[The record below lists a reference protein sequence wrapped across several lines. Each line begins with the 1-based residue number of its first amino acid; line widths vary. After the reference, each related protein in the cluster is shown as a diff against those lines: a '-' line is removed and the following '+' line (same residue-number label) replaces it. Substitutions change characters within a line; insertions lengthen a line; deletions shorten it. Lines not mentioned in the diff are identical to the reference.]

1 MSAFVSIFGV
11 YVVDIEDYLENSKK
25 VIEPLIEKAL
35 PRIITDDYVDYLSGR
50 PSYAYDTVALNKGI
64 SQPVW
69 DFLSRGGKRWRPAL
83 FLLILK
89 AFGGD
94 IEKAKGFAALPE
106 LVHNGTIIIDDIED
120 GADTRR
126 GEPSLHLKF
135 GVDTAINSGNAIY
148 FIPLAMIEEGRDHYS
163 DDVLLDLY
171 SVYSKEMINV
181 HMGQALDI
189 AWHRGE
195 RDPTDIEEPQ
205 YLQMCAYK
213 TGTLA
218 RMSAKLA
225 AVLSGASET
234 QIGALGRFA
243 ESIGI
248 AFQIQDDILD
258 IVTKGEER
266 DKFGKPYGN
275 DITEGKITLIVIK
288 TLKKA
293 SKEDRTKLVRILQSH
308 TKNKRSID
316 AAIRVLEKYG
326 AIEDCK
332 EMARSLV
339 ESSWKNAEKVIPD
352 GESKDVLEAFANF
365 LIERKL

>member
-1 MSAFVSIFGV
+1 MFSALSICGV
-11 YVVDIEDYLENSKK
+11 HVVDIEEYLENSKK
-25 VIEPLIEKAL
+25 IIEPLIERAL
-35 PRIITDDYVDYLSGR
+35 PKVINEGYVDFLSGR

-64 SQPVW
+64 SEPVW

-83 FLLILK
+83 FLLIAK
-89 AFGGD
+89 ALGGD
-94 IEKAKGFAALPE
+94 LDKTRSFAAIPE

-148 FIPLAMIEEGRDHYS
+148 FIPLAIIEANRKKFPDE
-163 DDVLLDLY
+163 VLLSLY
-171 SVYSKEMINV
+171 SVYGKEMINV

-195 RDPTDIEEPQ
+195 REPTEIDEMQ
-205 YLQMCAYK
+205 YMQMCAYK

-218 RMSAKLA
+218 RMSAKFA
-225 AVLSGASET
+225 AVLSGADQH
-234 QIGALGRFA
+234 QIEALGRFA

-258 IVTKGEER
+258 IVTKGDDRER
-266 DKFGKPYGN
+266 FGKPYGN

-288 TLKKA
+288 TLQKADAKDRKKLI
-293 SKEDRTKLVRILQSH
+293 RTLRSH
-308 TKNKRSID
+308 TRNKQSID
-316 AAIRVLEKYG
+316 AAIRIIEKYG
-326 AIEDCK
+326 AIDECEK
-332 EMARSLV
+332 VARALV
-339 ESSWKNAEKVIPD
+339 EDSWKGAQSVIPD
-352 GESKDVLEAFANF
+352 GHSKDVLEAFANF

>member
-1 MSAFVSIFGV
+1 
-11 YVVDIEDYLENSKK
+11 VDIEDYLEDSKK
-25 VIEPLIEKAL
+25 LIESIIEKAL
-35 PRIITDDYVDYLSGR
+35 PKDIDEDYINYLSGR
-50 PSYAYDTVALNKGI
+50 PLYGYDTMALNKGI
-64 SQPVW
+64 SDPVW

-83 FLLILK
+83 FLLMVK
-89 AFGGD
+89 ALGGD
-94 IEKAKGFAALPE
+94 LEKAMRFAAIPE

-120 GADTRR
+120 GADIRR

-148 FIPLAMIEEGRDHYS
+148 FIPLAIIEDSKDSYT
-163 DDVLLDLY
+163 DDVLLELY
-171 SVYSKEMINV
+171 SIYSKEMINV
-181 HMGQALDI
+181 HMGQAMDI

-195 RDPTDIEEPQ
+195 REPTDIEEGQ

-225 AVLSGASET
+225 AALSGADKG
-234 QIGALGRFA
+234 QMNALGHLA
-243 ESIGI
+243 ESIGV

-258 IVTKGEER
+258 IVTKDEDRE
-266 DKFGKPYGN
+266 KFGKPYGN

-293 SKEDRTKLVRILQSH
+293 SNEDRRKLIRILQSH

-316 AAIRVLEKYG
+316 AAIRIIEKYG

-332 EMARSLV
+332 EVARTLV
-339 ESSWKNAEKVIPD
+339 EESWKNAEGVIPQ
-352 GESKDVLEAFANF
+352 GHPKDVLEAFAKF
-365 LIERKL
+365 LIERSL

>member
-1 MSAFVSIFGV
+1 ML
-11 YVVDIEDYLENSKK
+11 DIEDYLEDSKK
-25 VIEPLIEKAL
+25 VIEPLIERAL
-35 PRIITDDYVDYLSGR
+35 PKVISENYINYLSGR
-50 PSYAYDTVALNKGI
+50 PSYAYDTMALNKGI
-64 SQPVW
+64 SEPVW

-83 FLLILK
+83 FLLITK
-89 AFGGD
+89 ALGGD
-94 IEKAKGFAALPE
+94 LDRTRPFAAIPE

-126 GEPSLHLKF
+126 GKPSLHLKF

-148 FIPLAMIEEGRDHYS
+148 FIPLAIIEANKGRFAEE
-163 DDVLLDLY
+163 VLLDLY

-181 HMGQALDI
+181 HMGQAMDI

-195 RDPTDIEEPQ
+195 RDPSEIDEMQ
-205 YLQMCAYK
+205 YMQMCAYK

-225 AVLSGASET
+225 AVLSGASDE
-234 QIGALGRFA
+234 QLDALGRFA

-258 IVTKGEER
+258 IVTSGEER
-266 DKFGKPYGN
+266 EKFGKPYGN

-288 TLKKA
+288 TLHKA
-293 SKEDRTKLVRILQSH
+293 DARDRKALTRILQSH

-316 AAIRVLEKYG
+316 AAIRIIEKYG
-326 AIEDCK
+326 AIEECEK
-332 EMARSLV
+332 VARSLV
-339 ESSWKNAEKVIPD
+339 ESSWEKAEKVIPD
-352 GESKDVLEAFANF
+352 GHSKDVLGAFANF